1 MSRARTRRKPSL
13 FRRIAYF
20 LMLVSGG
27 GAGVGGWLLKD
38 HPRVQAL
45 LAIVTGKPL
54 ANELRN
60 DSADPVAEVVDLLE
74 PAASF
79 TQPGTY
85 RVKIRQVHL
94 DPNLFQAGHTVDI
107 QAKVLR
113 RDEQGHT
120 TTVWD
125 TASYGERL
133 AVAGR
138 DELIAGWDHRPFEV
152 AWSPGDR
159 LTVEVYDRHTGLFA
173 QPKRFF
179 LADPESAPREFPL
192 RPGTFPLQP
201 EARKE
206 DPRVDPRNVTIVL
219 ESQRVGGLNA
229 TATATVGD
237 RAASR
242 DASASDDSPIVIK

>member
-1 MSRARTRRKPSL
+1 MSRARTNQRPSL

-54 ANELRN
+54 ANELGK

-74 PAASF
+74 PTASF
-79 TQPGTY
+79 GQPGTY

-113 RDEQGHT
+113 RDERGHT
-120 TTVWD
+120 TTLWD
-125 TASYGERL
+125 TVAYGERL

-152 AWSPGDR
+152 AWRPGDR
-159 LTVEVYDRHTGLFA
+159 LTVEVYDRRTGLFA

-192 RPGTFPLQP
+192 RPGTFPLRP
-201 EARKE
+201 EAPKE
-206 DPRVDPRNVTIVL
+206 DPRVDPRNVSIIL
-219 ESQRVGGLNA
+219 ESRRVGGLNA
-229 TATATVGD
+229 PGED

-242 DASASDDSPIVIK
+242 DASGSDDAPLIIR